1 MKTRLAASLAA
12 AVLAFA
18 GASLA
23 HAAQVSG
30 AVGAT
35 GQGDMTY
42 RIGMSFDWDKKWME
56 SSTGYLSGY
65 WDAAYTYWEGGDA
78 SGAHSLSF
86 SPVFT
91 YEFSGFTYTPY
102 IEAGIGLAAF
112 SKTDVGDQRL
122 GSSVNFEDRIGF
134 GLKLPGSKRW
144 ESVRCITPMRASS
157 SPTTGSSRTRCSTA
171 RVSSSLGPPGGHT
184 RQKVYETPACTVRGA
199 PGYT

>member
-1 MKTRLAASLAA
+1 MKTRLASTLAA
-12 AVLAFA
+12 ALLALA
-18 GASLA
+18 GSHMAQ
-23 HAAQVSG
+23 AAQVSA

-35 GQGDMTY
+35 SQGDMTY
-42 RIGMSFDWDKKWME
+42 RLGMSFDWDKQWLQ
-56 SSTGYLSGY
+56 SDIGYVTGY

-102 IEAGIGLAAF
+102 VEAGIGLAAF

-134 GLKLPGSKRW
+134 GLKLPG
-144 ESVRCITPMRASS
+144 E
-157 SPTTGSSRTRCSTA
+157 
-171 RVSSSLGPPGGHT
+171 
-184 RQKVYETPACTVRGA
+184 QKVGIRAIHYSNAGIKQPNDGIESYSLFYSKGF
-199 PGYT
+199 

>member
-1 MKTRLAASLAA
+1 
-12 AVLAFA
+12 
-18 GASLA
+18 
-23 HAAQVSG
+23 
-30 AVGAT
+30 VGAT
-35 GQGDMTY
+35 SQGDMTY
-42 RIGMSFDWDKKWME
+42 RIGLSFDWDKKWLE
-56 SSTGYLSGY
+56 SSTGYVTVT
-65 WDAAYTYWEGGDA
+65 DAAYTYWEGGDA

-134 GLKLPGSKRW
+134 GLKLPGEQKSG
-144 ESVRCITPMRASS
+144 SARCTTPTLGSS

-171 RVSSSLGPPGGHT
+171 RVSDQIGAALRCSYSFREEIGSG
-184 RQKVYETPACTVRGA
+184 TPHSAW
-199 PGYT
+199 P

>member
-1 MKTRLAASLAA
+1 MKTRFATMLAA
-12 AVLAFA
+12 AALAFA

-23 HAAQVSG
+23 QAAQVSG

-35 GQGDMTY
+35 SQGDMTY
-42 RIGMSFDWDKKWME
+42 RIGLAFDWDKKWLQ
-56 SSTGYLSGY
+56 SSTGFVTGY
-65 WDAAYTYWEGGDA
+65 WDAAYTYWEGGEA

-112 SKTDVGDQRL
+112 SKTDVGDQHL

-134 GLKLPGSKRW
+134 GLKLPG
-144 ESVRCITPMRASS
+144 E
-157 SPTTGSSRTRCSTA
+157 
-171 RVSSSLGPPGGHT
+171 
-184 RQKVYETPACTVRGA
+184 QKVGIRAMHYSNAGIKQPNDGIESYSLFYSKAF
-199 PGYT
+199 